1 MRRKSNKKG
10 YYFIIDAFI
19 GSTIIFLS
27 LLIILNGG
35 IKPSK
40 IQYNYEMAEE
50 YSTFILDTKIQDLN
64 NEYVNSLITSHVIN
78 DTTLTIMEQVDLFY
92 YNNDTSHANLMIQNL
107 TEPLIPQKYS
117 FSYNM
122 IDGAKR
128 TNIYN
133 RTNINMTDAKL
144 VVASKKITFLQIS
157 SSTLFGP
164 VMTEIKIWI

>member
-1 MRRKSNKKG
+1 LRKSNKKG

-50 YSTFILDTKIQDLN
+50 YSTFILNTKIQDLN
-64 NEYVNSLITSHVIN
+64 NEYVNSLTTSHAIN

-92 YNNDTSHANLMIQNL
+92 YNNDTSHAKFMIQNL
-107 TEPLIPQKYS
+107 TDPLIAQKYS
-117 FSYNM
+117 FSYDV
-122 IDGAKR
+122 IDGAK
-128 TNIYN
+128 TVNIYN
-133 RTNINMTDAKL
+133 RTNINTSDAKL
-144 VVASKKITFLQIS
+144 VVASKKITFLQIN